1 MLPTGG
7 PTRDS
12 STSRHPGRSAAPGT
26 RLDGEEL
33 DRAVAFYTGQALAD
47 STKKSYRSAKR
58 RYHAFCQLNHIP
70 PLPVCEQHLCR
81 YVASLANDG
90 LAHTSIKAYLSG
102 VRHLQVEEGW
112 GDPKFGGMP
121 KLELVLREVK
131 RTQAMKNKIKP
142 RQPITPDLLLKLRGV
157 WLKGPRG
164 GDGTMLWAAAT
175 LCFFGFLRSGEITVP
190 SDSEFDAST
199 HLTFLDVAV
208 DKLQAPSMLKVHIKA
223 SKTDPFRVG
232 GREGR
237 GPLCPVSA
245 VLDYLLTRG
254 GGEGPLFHFIDGK
267 PLMRSRLMD
276 CVRQALQEAGIDS
289 KPYSGLSFR
298 IGAATTAAKEGV
310 GDATIKMLGR
320 WRSNAYQLY
329 IKTPREYLAAGS
341 SQLVRGV
348 RCSTVR
354 RSPKIEQRDT

>member
-1 MLPTGG
+1 M
-7 PTRDS
+7 
-12 STSRHPGRSAAPGT
+12 
-26 RLDGEEL
+26 
-33 DRAVAFYTGQALAD
+33 AFYTGQALAD

-58 RYHAFCQLNHIP
+58 RYNAFCQHNHIT
-70 PLPVCEQHLCR
+70 PLPVGEQHLCR

-102 VRHLQVEEGW
+102 MRHLQVEEGW

-121 KLELVLREVK
+121 KLELVLRGVK

-142 RQPITPDLLLKLRGV
+142 RQPITPDLSLKLRDV

-199 HLTFLDVAV
+199 HLTFRDVAV

-232 GREGR
+232 VHAVVGKVE
-237 GPLCPVSA
+237 GPLCPVTA

-254 GGEGPLFHFIDGK
+254 GGEGPLFRFVDGK
-267 PLMRSRLMD
+267 PLTRSRLVD

-289 KPYSGLSFR
+289 KPYSGHCFR

-310 GDATIKMLGR
+310 RHHILPTAPQPVT
-320 WRSNAYQLY
+320 
-329 IKTPREYLAAGS
+329 T
-341 SQLVRGV
+341 
-348 RCSTVR
+348 
-354 RSPKIEQRDT
+354 